1 MWLYIVASSP
11 LVLLLIYGAMKNGF
25 FTFGIEGLKQT
36 RDHSSK
42 EWKTERAVVPIK
54 SKGVSFNVET
64 DVKWCPKTDEIFYR
78 TPKNTN
84 MFQKD
89 WKEVSQYSDLYDRLL
104 QNFKQKYRQT
114 NQTKNQRTQWTKAS
128 KRQTNI

>member
-1 MWLYIVASSP
+1 MWLYIVGSLP
-11 LVLLLIYGAMKNGF
+11 LIPFLLYIGMKNNI
-25 FTFGIEGLKQT
+25 FTFGISGLKQK
-36 RDHSSK
+36 REHKEK
-42 EWKTERAVVPIK
+42 EWKTEKAVVPV
-54 SKGVSFNVET
+54 SKFKVKT

-84 MFQKD
+84 MFEKD

-114 NQTKNQRTQWTKAS
+114 NQRKNQRTQWTKAS